1 MGKGNDAFGDVTAQL
16 NFESIALFV
25 GHGAEFDG
33 NTGHPVNAAH
43 SLGGL
48 LTQLGLEGTPGD
60 GQQDAD
66 ESASLLVDGNLINH
80 VEIGNG
86 AFDLG
91 VIDVRQRIGNGL
103 NHWVLGAHADLSTHR
118 WPDATTR
125 SSRTGSVSGR
135 PVRPR
140 SPRAGSATRRVAP
153 SANNRA

>member
-1 MGKGNDAFGDVTAQL
+1 
-16 NFESIALFV
+16 
-25 GHGAEFDG
+25 
-33 NTGHPVNAAH
+33 
-43 SLGGL
+43 
-48 LTQLGLEGTPGD
+48 LGLEGTPGD

-153 SANNRA
+153 SANNRAWPTRPSASEWMRPPGPGTPCRHETGRRPDDPQPSTPDPGPPGDSAPAG